1 MYELSIFDNDNF
13 LSVTG
18 RSMQKYIVNNDL
30 LQKFIT
36 CYTLKQ
42 TSAIPFERN
51 HEKRYLIYS
60 LYNDIGASA
69 SNDAEMLCPIPNW
82 DYQ

>member
-30 LQKFIT
+30 FIT
-36 CYTLKQ
+36 CYTLRQ
-42 TSAIPFERN
+42 TSTI
-51 HEKRYLIYS
+51 S
-60 LYNDIGASA
+60 
-69 SNDAEMLCPIPNW
+69 
-82 DYQ
+82 

>member
-18 RSMQKYIVNNDL
+18 RSMQKYIIDNDL

-60 LYNDIGASA
+60 IYNDIGAAS
-69 SNDAEMLCPIPNW
+69 SNDARMLCFVPNRV
-82 DYQ
+82 YQ